1 MMDKEVFTE
10 FTKSA
15 LIGTAQ
21 IFALI
26 AGIFL
31 AVNIALWLGVD
42 TEAAVPVVMIG
53 ILVVMMVW
61 FGLSSAWDNAKRKVE
76 YKRKWGEDL

>member
-1 MMDKEVFTE
+1 MDKEIFAE

-21 IFALI
+21 IVAFI

-31 AVNIALWLGVD
+31 AVNVAIWVGVD
-42 TEAAVPVVMIG
+42 AEAAVPVVMIG
-53 ILVVMMVW
+53 ILAVMMIW
-61 FGLSSAWDNAKRKVE
+61 FGLSRAWDSAKSKVE